1 MLKDSVRADGPP
13 EQDVGLVPDRMAL
26 IDNGWRSDDRV
37 NLYLYVDR
45 LRGDGRLIAFAGQGP
60 AVTAGTITDANGKF
74 LLDWTGELD
83 RPTTWQNAQRA
94 IAYARY
100 KKPVLEEYD
109 DEEEP

>member
-45 LRGDGRLIAFAGQGP
+45 LRGDDQLVAFAGAGP
-60 AVTAGTITDANGKF
+60 AVVAAMIADANSSFSMG
-74 LLDWTGELD
+74 WTGELD
-83 RPTTWQNAQRA
+83 RPVPWQNAQRA
-94 IAYARY
+94 IAHSRY
-100 KKPVLEEYD
+100 KEPVLEEY
-109 DEEEP
+109 EEEE